1 MILAFEVG
9 RQFVFIGAVNGLS
22 YALLALGIILIY
34 RSSRIINFAVG
45 ATGVLASQVLAH
57 LVIRYG
63 APYWIGV
70 VLAVVAGAAFL
81 GLAELTVVRRLFT
94 APRVILLVAT
104 IGLAQLAQALIFALP
119 EASAADKRERFPTPW
134 SRELE
139 WFGIRIDGGEFILFV
154 ASAAAV
160 VALSIWVR
168 WSAWGRAI
176 RATAA
181 DPDRARLAGIHPGR
195 VSTVVWAL
203 TGAFAGLVTVFQ
215 EADSIGSFV
224 ATGPGHATMT
234 RVLVV
239 AVCASFVSFS
249 VAVAS
254 GIILGI
260 VEALIRVNYP
270 LDLGRFEAVL
280 LLVAILG
287 IVATTRR
294 GAPDEAGAFSFSP
307 RIRPIPTRLRSIWWV
322 RHHPRILAAVGV
334 AIAAVVPVFVTTASR
349 TFRYSEIL
357 LMALAALS
365 LVVLVGWSGQISL
378 GQGAFAG
385 LGALTTT
392 ALVSGNDFGLGVA
405 GFDVVVPM
413 PELHFLWAA
422 VWGTAVAAAASVVI
436 GIGALRA
443 RGLLLAVVTLAFAVA
458 AEKFFFTR
466 PFLSGGSQTAA
477 LLERAHIGPFDLAP
491 QRTYFYLALTGLVL
505 GVVFTAHLRR
515 TGIGRRIVATREN
528 PSAAAAATVWP
539 TGSKV
544 LAFAL
549 GGGLAGFAGALLA
562 GLYSTVLFSFFSV
575 DTSFEV
581 VAIAVI
587 GGIGSVIGPVLGALW
602 VIGLPA
608 FWPDSALIPV
618 LTSSLGILLLLMY
631 APGGFVQ
638 LWYLARDSFFSWFAQ
653 RQPAPPVRVRE
664 IPGSVSIPSPPSSVA
679 LAANGLTV
687 RYGPRVAVNQVS
699 LEVGHG
705 EIVGLIGTNGAGKT
719 SFMNGVGGLIPAAG
733 RVEIYG
739 TDVSR
744 LAAHRRHRHHL
755 GRAFQAAT
763 LFPDLTVRETVQV
776 ALERRGRT
784 RFWPAALALPSG
796 LRHEKQQGGAADEL
810 ISFFGLG
817 DYADSFVAELST
829 GTRRIVELNCLVA
842 GGSRLLCLDEPTAGV
857 AQREAEALVPLLQG
871 VRRELDASVLLIEHD
886 MPLVMSISD
895 RIYCMNAG
903 EVIAEG
909 PPQAVR
915 DNPKVVASYLGTDTR
930 AISRSDAGGGT

>member
-1 MILAFEVG
+1 M
-9 RQFVFIGAVNGLS
+9 
-22 YALLALGIILIY
+22 
-34 RSSRIINFAVG
+34 
-45 ATGVLASQVLAH
+45 
-57 LVIRYG
+57 
-63 APYWIGV
+63 
-70 VLAVVAGAAFL
+70 
-81 GLAELTVVRRLFT
+81 
-94 APRVILLVAT
+94 
-104 IGLAQLAQALIFALP
+104 
-119 EASAADKRERFPTPW
+119 
-134 SRELE
+134 
-139 WFGIRIDGGEFILFV
+139 
-154 ASAAAV
+154 
-160 VALSIWVR
+160 
-168 WSAWGRAI
+168 
-176 RATAA
+176 
-181 DPDRARLAGIHPGR
+181 
-195 VSTVVWAL
+195 
-203 TGAFAGLVTVFQ
+203 
-215 EADSIGSFV
+215 
-224 ATGPGHATMT
+224 
-234 RVLVV
+234 
-239 AVCASFVSFS
+239 
-249 VAVAS
+249 
-254 GIILGI
+254 
-260 VEALIRVNYP
+260 
-270 LDLGRFEAVL
+270 
-280 LLVAILG
+280 
-287 IVATTRR
+287 
-294 GAPDEAGAFSFSP
+294 
-307 RIRPIPTRLRSIWWV
+307 
-322 RHHPRILAAVGV
+322 
-334 AIAAVVPVFVTTASR
+334 
-349 TFRYSEIL
+349 
-357 LMALAALS
+357 
-365 LVVLVGWSGQISL
+365 
-378 GQGAFAG
+378 
-385 LGALTTT
+385 
-392 ALVSGNDFGLGVA
+392 
-405 GFDVVVPM
+405 
-413 PELHFLWAA
+413 
-422 VWGTAVAAAASVVI
+422 
-436 GIGALRA
+436 
-443 RGLLLAVVTLAFAVA
+443 
-458 AEKFFFTR
+458 
-466 PFLSGGSQTAA
+466 
-477 LLERAHIGPFDLAP
+477 
-491 QRTYFYLALTGLVL
+491 
-505 GVVFTAHLRR
+505 
-515 TGIGRRIVATREN
+515 
-528 PSAAAAATVWP
+528 
-539 TGSKV
+539 
-544 LAFAL
+544 
-549 GGGLAGFAGALLA
+549 
-562 GLYSTVLFSFFSV
+562 LFSFFSV

-755 GRAFQAAT
+755 GRTFQAAT

-776 ALERRGRT
+776 ALERRLPT
-784 RFWPAALALPSG
+784 RFWPAALALPPG
-796 LRHEKQQGGAADEL
+796 IHHERRQAGAADEL

-895 RIYCMNAG
+895 RIYCMDAG

-930 AISRSDAGGGT
+930 AISRSDAEGGT

>member
-1 MILAFEVG
+1 MILGFEIG

-22 YALLALGIILIY
+22 YALLALGVILIY

-45 ATGVLASQVLAH
+45 ATGVLASQVMAH

-63 APYWIGV
+63 APYWVALV
-70 VLAVVAGAAFL
+70 VAVLAGAAFL
-81 GLAELTVVRRLFT
+81 GVAELTVVRRLFT

-104 IGLAQLAQALIFALP
+104 IGLAQLAQALIYGLP
-119 EASAADKRERFPTPW
+119 EASAEAKRERFPSPW
-134 SRELE
+134 TREME
-139 WFGIRIDGGEFILFV
+139 WFGIRIEGGELVLFV
-154 ASAAAV
+154 ASGAAV
-160 VALSIWVR
+160 VALAVWVR

-195 VSTVVWAL
+195 VSTLVWSL

-215 EADSIGSFV
+215 EADSIGPFV
-224 ATGPGHATMT
+224 AGSPGPTIMT

-249 VAVAS
+249 VAVAT

-307 RIRPIPTRLRSIWWV
+307 RIRPIPARLRSIWWV
-322 RHHPRILAAVGV
+322 RHHTRILAAVGV
-334 AIAAVVPVFVTTASR
+334 AVAVVVPVLVTTASR
-349 TFRYSEIL
+349 TFRYSEIM
-357 LMALAALS
+357 LMALVALS

-392 ALVSGNDFGLGVA
+392 ALVNGTDLGLGAA
-405 GFDVVVPM
+405 GFDVVVPV

-422 VWGTAVAAAASVVI
+422 VWGTAAAAAVSVVI

-443 RGLLLAVVTLAFAVA
+443 RGLLLAVVTLSFAVA
-458 AEKFFFTR
+458 AEKFLFTR
-466 PFLSGGSQTAA
+466 PFLSGGSQTSA
-477 LLERAHIGPFDLAP
+477 LLERAHIGPIDLAP
-491 QRTYFYLALTGLVL
+491 QRTYFYLALIGLVL
-505 GVVFTAHLRR
+505 GVGFTAHLRR

-528 PSAAAAATVWP
+528 PSAAAAAAVWP

-575 DTSFEV
+575 ETSFKV

-608 FWPDSALIPV
+608 FWPDSALVPV
-618 LTSSLGILLLLMY
+618 LSSSLGILLLLMY

-638 LWYLARDSFFSWFAQ
+638 LWYMARDSFFHWFAQ
-653 RQPAPPVRVRE
+653 RQPAPPARVRE
-664 IPGSVSIPSPPSSVA
+664 VAARASIPSPPSDVA
-679 LAANGLTV
+679 LRTSELTV
-687 RYGPRVAVNQVS
+687 RYGGRVAVHRVG

-719 SFMNGVGGLIPAAG
+719 SFMNGVGGLVPAEG

-744 LAAHRRHRHHL
+744 LPAHRRHRHHL

-776 ALERRGRT
+776 ALERRGPT
-784 RFWPAALALPSG
+784 RFWPAALVLPTG
-796 LRHEKQQGGAADEL
+796 RRHERRQGGAADDL
-810 ISFFGLG
+810 IGFFGLG
-817 DYADSFVAELST
+817 DYADKFVAELST
-829 GTRRIVELNCLVA
+829 GTRRIVELAGLVA
-842 GGSRLLCLDEPTAGV
+842 GGARLLCLDEPTAGV

-871 VRRELDASVLLIEHD
+871 VRRELDASVLLIERD

-895 RIYCMNAG
+895 RIYCMDAG
-903 EVIAEG
+903 ELIAQG
-909 PPQAVR
+909 APDTVR
-915 DNPKVVASYLGTDTR
+915 DNPRVVASYLGTDVR
-930 AISRSDAGGGT
+930 AIARSDSGAVN